1 MLVQQGK
8 KPNLFK
14 SKSFSLNSNDGS
26 LNERKRMIETNI
38 SIHNCHED
46 VALCCHAEDRRKHPY
61 NTDLKTSNG
70 AINEKEM
77 FSSQSPKLTR
87 SPLKILRPEY
97 SFAEEVDSGRDPIR
111 LRVPMKRRRSFM
123 PATNQS
129 RSFRSNENTC
139 SSPGR
144 LVIPHSPIIEV
155 DCENNND
162 NRDADKVQIPAK
174 RRNSFMPITKLSLS
188 PKPGFKMSSI
198 SSVHKTARPP
208 LLRTLS
214 YTAST
219 DTGNTEISQS
229 DHTRSSTSTP
239 AQNNDQNLETLSSE
253 TNRFANICDLDK
265 SSTSTASLQTAS
277 VEDGCLKESHGK
289 NMSFARS
296 LSLVVGMFLWHYL
309 KVIGLTLNLKT
320 ILVKIWMTL
329 FDVLVGAV
337 SISVELISYTIPIM
351 VRLFETS
358 MLWFVQQV
366 YIRRIFVYL
375 YEALKHRKKHDAVVE
390 QTTPTE
396 PTLSPKEKISRR
408 PMRFLSISKNTVR
421 SRSVRVAN
429 CKD

>member
-1 MLVQQGK
+1 
-8 KPNLFK
+8 
-14 SKSFSLNSNDGS
+14 
-26 LNERKRMIETNI
+26 
-38 SIHNCHED
+38 
-46 VALCCHAEDRRKHPY
+46 
-61 NTDLKTSNG
+61 
-70 AINEKEM
+70 
-77 FSSQSPKLTR
+77 
-87 SPLKILRPEY
+87 
-97 SFAEEVDSGRDPIR
+97 
-111 LRVPMKRRRSFM
+111 
-123 PATNQS
+123 
-129 RSFRSNENTC
+129 
-139 SSPGR
+139 
-144 LVIPHSPIIEV
+144 V